1 MSSNNKNFEL
11 LTVDS
16 PIVVK
21 MSNDIQETKSL
32 LEEYVNALRP
42 KKWVTKHVVM
52 DKLSISE
59 RTLAKYRDEGIIPYH
74 QVRGSIR
81 YMESE
86 IEEMMEKFKVP
97 AKRSTGD

>member
-1 MSSNNKNFEL
+1 
-11 LTVDS
+11 
-16 PIVVK
+16 
-21 MSNDIQETKSL
+21 
-32 LEEYVNALRP
+32 
-42 KKWVTKHVVM
+42 M